1 MYAGRLPGN
10 TVLDTVFQE
19 RLQGKAAYEE
29 VLDAVLRPDLPAQAV
44 LVAQLLHLQI
54 QARDLQLI
62 LNGDQISRLS
72 QGQPVKT
79 GQISDHLLCRVQA
92 FQADTGLDR
101 AENVVEKMRIDLG
114 LEKLVFQP
122 FF

>member
-19 RLQGKAAYEE
+19 RLQGKAADEK
-29 VLDAVLRPDLPAQAV
+29 VLDSVLCPDLPTEAV

-114 LEKLVFQP
+114 LEKLVLQP